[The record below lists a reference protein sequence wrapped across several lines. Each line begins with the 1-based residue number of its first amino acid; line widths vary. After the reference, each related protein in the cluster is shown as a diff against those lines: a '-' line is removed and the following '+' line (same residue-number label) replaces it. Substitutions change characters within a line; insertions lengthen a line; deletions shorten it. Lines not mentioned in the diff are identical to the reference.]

1 MIAVGGTGGHLFP
14 AQALAEEL
22 TELGYEIRFIGGGL
36 SGNPYFQPNGM
47 SSDDISCAPISAG
60 NPLKLLG
67 SGVKI
72 ASGVL
77 QSYLAMRRSR
87 PHLVVG
93 FGSYHTFPALL
104 GAKALGVPIILHEA
118 NSVPGRVNR
127 LLSPHV
133 LKTAIHFSSAK
144 KHLKGDVCL
153 AGMPLRKPFIQN
165 HITKEEALNYFSL
178 EKDWPTL
185 LVFGGSQG
193 ALEINKIVKDAVLT
207 YVCKQMHKLQILH
220 FTGEGKLSEE
230 IAAAYEKAGIFHVVK
245 PFEERIEYAWK
256 AADLAITRSGACS
269 LAEQTEFAVPGILIP
284 YPYATDNH
292 QEKNA
297 DAFIELTQGAIKL
310 TQKDLTPAKLGLILC
325 GFFRDP
331 EKLQAMRQNIA
342 AYRDSVKHQILS
354 RLICEMLNE

>member
-22 TELGYEIRFIGGGL
+22 TELGYEIHFIGGGITD
-36 SGNPYFQPNGM
+36 NPFFQPNGM
-47 SSDDISCAPISAG
+47 SYDDISCAPISAG
-60 NPLKLLG
+60 NPFKLFG

-72 ASGVL
+72 SRGAL
-77 QSYLAMRRSR
+77 QSFKIMRPSR

-118 NSVPGRVNR
+118 NSVPGKVNR

-133 LKTAIHFSSAK
+133 LKTAVHFSSAK
-144 KHLKGDVCL
+144 QHLKGDVCQ
-153 AGMPLRKPFIQN
+153 AGLPLRKSLTQN
-165 HITKEEALNYFSL
+165 PITKEEALNHFSF

-193 ALEINKIVKDAVLT
+193 ALEINKIVKEAVLT
-207 YVCKQMHKLQILH
+207 YVWKQIRKLQILH

-230 IAAAYEKAGIFHVVK
+230 IAAAYEKAGIPHVVK

-284 YPYATDNH
+284 YPWATDNH

-297 DAFIELTQGAIKL
+297 DAFIELTQGAVKL
-310 TQKDLTPAKLGLILC
+310 PQKKLTPAKLGLALC
-325 GFFRDP
+325 GFLRDP
-331 EKLQAMRQNIA
+331 EKLQTMRQNIA
-342 AYRDSVKHQILS
+342 AYRDSVKYQTLS
-354 RLICEMLNE
+354 RLICEMLTD